1 MGKPRGRN
9 SPRST
14 NASNEAVT
22 ITRGD
27 HLVALYATDN
37 ERLVLSVPF
46 LLDGLREGS
55 VCFLIGPDSSTNE
68 ILAELRK
75 SRPEIDA
82 EIAEGRLIAAEHQ
95 QSPSDQYKFFERG
108 MSGAERAEL
117 NGFRLFADRVGAQQ
131 HMSFEQLLDLEQ
143 GFDEA
148 IVHKHQMAALCAYD
162 VRRFSGIE
170 LLATL
175 RYHRGAVRYASEDS
189 AGKSDQMTIEL
200 A

>member
-1 MGKPRGRN
+1 MGKPRGRK

-37 ERLVLSVPF
+37 ERLVLAVPF

-55 VCFLIGPDSSTNE
+55 VCFLIGPDTSTNE
-68 ILAELRK
+68 TLAELRK

-82 EIAEGRLIAAEHQ
+82 DIGEGRLIAAEHLH
-95 QSPSDQYKFFERG
+95 SRHDQYEFFEHG
-108 MSGAERAEL
+108 MSGAEKAGL
-117 NGFRLFADRVGAQQ
+117 NSFRLFADMIGAQQ

-162 VRRFSGIE
+162 VRKFSGIE

-175 RYHRGAVRYASEDS
+175 RSHRGAVRYASEDS
-189 AGKSDQMTIEL
+189 REKAIK
-200 A
+200 

>member
-1 MGKPRGRN
+1 MAKPRGRKT
-9 SPRST
+9 SRST

-37 ERLVLSVPF
+37 ERLVLAVPF

-55 VCFLIGPDSSTNE
+55 VCFLIGPDSSTNQ

-95 QSPSDQYKFFERG
+95 QSPSGQYEFFERG
-108 MSGAERAEL
+108 MSGAERAGL
-117 NGFRLFADRVGAQQ
+117 NSFRLFADMIGAQQ

-148 IVHKHQMAALCAYD
+148 IVHKHHIAALCAYD
-162 VRRFSGIE
+162 VRKFSGIE
-170 LLATL
+170 LLAAL
-175 RYHRGAVRYASEDS
+175 RSHRGAVRYASKDS
-189 AGKSDQMTIEL
+189 REKAIK
-200 A
+200 

>member
-1 MGKPRGRN
+1 MGKPRGRK

-37 ERLVLSVPF
+37 ERLVLAVPF

-55 VCFLIGPDSSTNE
+55 VCFLIGPDTSTNE

-82 EIAEGRLIAAEHQ
+82 DIAEGRLIAAEHRH
-95 QSPSDQYKFFERG
+95 SPRDQYEFFERG
-108 MSGAERAEL
+108 MSGAERAGL
-117 NGFRLFADRVGAQQ
+117 NSFRLFADMIGALH
-131 HMSFEQLLDLEQ
+131 HMSFEKLRDLEQ

-148 IVHKHQMAALCAYD
+148 IVHKHHMAALCAYD
-162 VRRFSGIE
+162 VRGFSGIE
-170 LLATL
+170 LLAAL
-175 RYHRGAVRYASEDS
+175 RTHRGAVRYASHDS
-189 AGKSDQMTIEL
+189 REKAIK
-200 A
+200 

>member
-1 MGKPRGRN
+1 MGKPRGRK

-75 SRPEIDA
+75 SRPEIDT

-95 QSPSDQYKFFERG
+95 QSPSDQYEFLERG
-108 MSGAERAEL
+108 MSGAERAGL
-117 NGFRLFADRVGAQQ
+117 DSFRLFADMVGAQQ

-148 IVHKHQMAALCAYD
+148 IVHKHHMAALCAYD
-162 VRRFSGIE
+162 VRKFSGIE
-170 LLATL
+170 LLAAL
-175 RYHRGAVRYASEDS
+175 RSHRGAVRYARDDS
-189 AGKSDQMTIEL
+189 RQKAIK
-200 A
+200 

>member
-1 MGKPRGRN
+1 MGKTRSRK
-9 SPRST
+9 SPTST

-148 IVHKHQMAALCAYD
+148 IVHKHQIAALCAYD

-170 LLATL
+170 LLAML
-175 RYHRGAVRYASEDS
+175 RSHHGAIRYASEDS
-189 AGKSDQMTIEL
+189 REKAIK
-200 A
+200 

>member
-1 MGKPRGRN
+1 MGKPRGRK
-9 SPRST
+9 SPGST

-37 ERLVLSVPF
+37 EWLLLAVPF

-55 VCFLIGPDSSTNE
+55 VCFLIGPDSSTKQ

-75 SRPEIDA
+75 RRPEIDA
-82 EIAEGRLIAAEHQ
+82 DIAEGRLIAAEHRD
-95 QSPSDQYKFFERG
+95 SPRSQYEFFERG
-108 MSGAERAEL
+108 ISGAEKAGL
-117 NGFRLFADRVGAQQ
+117 NSFRLFADMIGAQQ
-131 HMSFEQLLDLEQ
+131 HMSFEELLDLEQ

-162 VRRFSGIE
+162 VRKFSGIE

-175 RYHRGAVRYASEDS
+175 RSHRGAVRYAGEDS
-189 AGKSDQMTIEL
+189 REKAIK
-200 A
+200 

>member
-1 MGKPRGRN
+1 MGKPRGRK

-27 HLVALYATDN
+27 HLIALYATHN
-37 ERLVLSVPF
+37 ELLVLAVPF

-68 ILAELRK
+68 IVAELRK

-82 EIAEGRLIAAEHQ
+82 EIAEGRLIAAEHRH
-95 QSPSDQYKFFERG
+95 SPREQYEFFEGGTSR
-108 MSGAERAEL
+108 AERAGL
-117 NGFRLFADRVGAQQ
+117 NSFRLFADMIGAQQ
-131 HMSFEQLLDLEQ
+131 HMSFEELIDLER

-148 IVHKHQMAALCAYD
+148 IVHKHHMAALCAYD
-162 VRRFSGIE
+162 VRKFSGIE
-170 LLATL
+170 LLAAL
-175 RYHRGAVRYASEDS
+175 RSHRGAVRYASHDS
-189 AGKSDQMTIEL
+189 RAKAIK
-200 A
+200 

>member
-37 ERLVLSVPF
+37 ERLVLSVLF

-55 VCFLIGPDSSTNE
+55 VCFLIGPDSSTSE

-148 IVHKHQMAALCAYD
+148 IVHKHQIAALCAYD

-170 LLATL
+170 LLAML
-175 RYHRGAVRYASEDS
+175 RSHHGAIRYASEDS
-189 AGKSDQMTIEL
+189 REKAIK
-200 A
+200 

>member
-170 LLATL
+170 LLAML
-175 RYHRGAVRYASEDS
+175 RSHHGAIRYASEDS
-189 AGKSDQMTIEL
+189 REKAIK
-200 A
+200 

>member
-1 MGKPRGRN
+1 MGKTHGRR

-22 ITRGD
+22 ITHGD
-27 HLVALYATDN
+27 HLIALYATDN
-37 ERLVLSVPF
+37 ERLVLAVPF
-46 LLDGLREGS
+46 LLDGLRKAS

-75 SRPEIDA
+75 SRTEMDA
-82 EIAEGRLIAAEHQ
+82 EIAEGRLIAAEHRH
-95 QSPSDQYKFFERG
+95 SARDQYDFFDRVMG
-108 MSGAERAEL
+108 SAERTGV
-117 NGFRLFADRVGAQQ
+117 NSFRLFADMIGAQQ
-131 HMSFEQLLDLEQ
+131 QMPFEQLLDLEQ

-162 VRRFSGIE
+162 VRKFSGIE

-175 RYHRGAVRYASEDS
+175 RSHRGAIRYASDHS
-189 AGKSDQMTIEL
+189 RKNAIK
-200 A
+200 

>member
-1 MGKPRGRN
+1 MAKPRGRKT
-9 SPRST
+9 SRST

-37 ERLVLSVPF
+37 ERLVLAVPF

-55 VCFLIGPDSSTNE
+55 VCFLIGPDSSTNQ

-95 QSPSDQYKFFERG
+95 QSPSGQYEFFERG
-108 MSGAERAEL
+108 MSGAERAGL
-117 NGFRLFADRVGAQQ
+117 NSFRLFADMIGAQQ

-148 IVHKHQMAALCAYD
+148 IVHKHHIAALCAYD
-162 VRRFSGIE
+162 VRKFSGIE

-175 RYHRGAVRYASEDS
+175 RSHRGAVRYASKDS
-189 AGKSDQMTIEL
+189 REKAIK
-200 A
+200 

>member
-1 MGKPRGRN
+1 MDKTRGRK
-9 SPRST
+9 SPGST
-14 NASNEAVT
+14 KASNEAVT

-37 ERLVLSVPF
+37 ERLALAVPF

-68 ILAELRK
+68 ILAALRK

-82 EIAEGRLIAAEHQ
+82 DIARGRLIAAEHRH
-95 QSPSDQYKFFERG
+95 SPRDQYEFFEVG
-108 MSGAERAEL
+108 MSGAERAGL
-117 NGFRLFADRVGAQQ
+117 NAFRLFADMIGAQQ
-131 HMSFEQLLDLEQ
+131 HMSFEQLLDLEE

-148 IVHKHQMAALCAYD
+148 VVHKHHIAALCAYD

-170 LLATL
+170 LLGAL
-175 RYHRGAVRYASEDS
+175 RSHRGAVAYASDDTREK
-189 AGKSDQMTIEL
+189 AIE
-200 A
+200 